1 MPGHQRGFTLIELI
15 AVIILVGII
24 SVTAAS
30 RLIGRSSFDAYLNR
44 DQAIALVRQIQTIA
58 MNQGD
63 VSAAPDPC
71 HTLNVSSTRFGVPD
85 GCSQTLA
92 ALTATEHRMQLSV
105 TGAPVTATRWYFNL
119 LGRPYYLDADHQP
132 QPLCLNSCRLTFSSG
147 DRERAVMVINR
158 EGYVYAE

>member
-30 RLIGRSSFDAYLNR
+30 RLIGRTSFDAYLNR
-44 DQAIALVRQIQTIA
+44 DQAIAIFRQVQTVA

-63 VSAAPDPC
+63 ADPAANTC
-71 HTLNVSSTRFGVPD
+71 HTLVVSATYFGVPT
-85 GCSQTLA
+85 GCLQDMA
-92 ALTATEHRMQLSV
+92 ALSATDHQLQLLV
-105 TGAPVTATRWYFNL
+105 TGVPASVTRWYFNL
-119 LGRPYYLDADHQP
+119 LGRPYYLDADNQR
-132 QPLCLNSCRLTFSSG
+132 QPLCLDSCRLTFSSG
-147 DRERAVMVINR
+147 EQEQAAMVINR